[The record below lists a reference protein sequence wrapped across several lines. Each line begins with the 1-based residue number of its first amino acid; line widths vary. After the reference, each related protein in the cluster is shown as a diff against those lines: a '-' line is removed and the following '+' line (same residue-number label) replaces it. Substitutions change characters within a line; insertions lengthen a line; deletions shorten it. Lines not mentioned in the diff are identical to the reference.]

1 MKAFLGE
8 DFLLNNKIAL
18 ELYHNTAAKMPIID
32 YHNHLPPDQ
41 IAQNKQFQNISKAW
55 LDGDHYKWRAMRANG
70 INETFITGNASD
82 KDKFLKWAETVPY
95 TLRNPLYHW
104 THLELKN
111 YFDIDVLLNP
121 TSAEEIYATTK
132 TLLSQPKRS
141 CQGLLQMKNVESL
154 CTTDD
159 PIDNLEYHQSIAKSN
174 CKTKVFPTFRP
185 EKSLLLDDLNY
196 LNKLAS
202 LAKIQIINCDSFL
215 EAIANRINYFH
226 ENGCRLSDISFE
238 AIPVCSNKKD
248 AEINFK
254 KYLNGKKLL
263 DSEKKNIQAYLLTEI
278 CKLYHN
284 KGWTQQFHIGVIRN
298 TNTRAKLTLGAN
310 TGFDTI
316 SDTLH
321 IHAFIKLL
329 DDLEKTDQLA
339 KTIIYN
345 LNPRDNS
352 LFATAIGNF
361 QGNNI
366 PGKIQLGSGWWFLD
380 QKNGIENQINTLS
393 NMGLLSRFVGMLTDS
408 RSFLSFSRHEYF
420 RRILCNLIGR
430 DVINGELP
438 NDKLLLKTLI
448 ENICYN
454 NAKNY
459 LKL

>member
-141 CQGLLQMKNVESL
+141 CQGLLQMKNVELL

-238 AIPVCSNKKD
+238 TIPVCFNKKD

>member
-41 IAQNKQFQNISKAW
+41 IAQNKQFQNISEAW

-141 CQGLLQMKNVESL
+141 CQGLLQMKNVELL

-159 PIDNLEYHQSIAKSN
+159 PIDNLKYHQSIAKSN

-238 AIPVCSNKKD
+238 TIPVCSNKKD

>member
-41 IAQNKQFQNISKAW
+41 IAQNKQFQNISEAW

>member
-141 CQGLLQMKNVESL
+141 CQGLLQMKNVELL

-238 AIPVCSNKKD
+238 TIPVCSNKKD